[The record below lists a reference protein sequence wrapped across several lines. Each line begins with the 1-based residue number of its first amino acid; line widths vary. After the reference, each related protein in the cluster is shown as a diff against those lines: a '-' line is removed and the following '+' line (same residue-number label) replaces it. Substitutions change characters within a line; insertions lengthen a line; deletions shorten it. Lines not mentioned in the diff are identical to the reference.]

1 MITRILGVAVALI
14 VIAPMSRAQDD
25 KPDEALVQ
33 TLLKNPK
40 TLADALAHCDPKT
53 MTMDRDCRAANEAR
67 KRQFF
72 GTGTVPYTPKDIQ
85 IFGPGA
91 DKPLNAPKPSAPSEP
106 KQP

>member
-1 MITRILGVAVALI
+1 MLIAAIALI
-14 VIAPMSRAQDD
+14 AAAPTTRAQGD

-33 TLLKNPK
+33 KLLSDPK
-40 TLADALAHCDPKT
+40 ALTDALAHCDPKS
-53 MTMDRDCRAANEAR
+53 MNMDRECRAANEAR

-72 GTGTVPYTPKDIQ
+72 GTGTVPYTPNDVQ

-91 DKPLNAPKPSAPSEP
+91 DKPLNAPTPPAPSEP